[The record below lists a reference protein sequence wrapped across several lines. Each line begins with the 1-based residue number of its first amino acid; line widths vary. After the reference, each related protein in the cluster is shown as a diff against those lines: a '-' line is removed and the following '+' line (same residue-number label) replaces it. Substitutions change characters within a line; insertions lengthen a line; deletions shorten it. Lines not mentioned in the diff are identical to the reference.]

1 MTRNISRTP
10 PPRQLGTKETLE
22 SLTHWQNS
30 FRTFY
35 KRDDVYKRF
44 FKSTISWDSKNPNY
58 GFEADADVDKTAE
71 DIAEDFMDL
80 LNTLSGYLPFS
91 YLTDKILK
99 NTTSWADVWSII
111 YEHYNVQINGET
123 LLDFESLV
131 KQDDETHRQ
140 FFERLIQHVKKH
152 LAPAGVKVES
162 LINTHQDELSISIMN
177 LVAVQWLRKIN
188 PALIEIVKV
197 EYSTDLRDNVQ
208 LAHLV

>member
-10 PPRQLGTKETLE
+10 PPRQLGSKETLE

-35 KRDDVYKRF
+35 KRDDVYRRF

-131 KQDDETHRQ
+131 DLT
-140 FFERLIQHVKKH
+140 
-152 LAPAGVKVES
+152 
-162 LINTHQDELSISIMN
+162 LSYFRSITN
-177 LVAVQWLRKIN
+177 ATL
-188 PALIEIVKV
+188 
-197 EYSTDLRDNVQ
+197 
-208 LAHLV
+208 